1 MPAAGSARWGG
12 AAVVCRAAAPEAGER
27 LRLNNLAPFEGAR
40 KAKKR
45 IGRGYGAG
53 QGGSAG
59 RGMRGQNSRSGGGT
73 RPGFEGGQNPLYRRL
88 PKLRGIAGG
97 MPSGVKE
104 FNVVNLNLIEA
115 NFEDG
120 ETVNLASL
128 TAKGV
133 LKPQG
138 AARALP
144 LKVLGT
150 GEIAAKVTVEAQ
162 AFSTSAKAKLEAA
175 GATATEIAGKRKWV
189 RAMGKTSQKTAPGRP
204 KKQG

>member
-1 MPAAGSARWGG
+1 
-12 AAVVCRAAAPEAGER
+12 
-27 LRLNNLAPFEGAR
+27 
-40 KAKKR
+40 
-45 IGRGYGAG
+45 
-53 QGGSAG
+53 
-59 RGMRGQNSRSGGGT
+59 MRGQNSRSGGGT

-104 FNVVNLNLIEA
+104 FNVVNLNLLEA

-128 TAKGV
+128 TA
-133 LKPQG
+133 QG

-175 GATATEIAGKRKWV
+175 GATATEIAGKRK
-189 RAMGKTSQKTAPGRP
+189 
-204 KKQG
+204 

>member
-1 MPAAGSARWGG
+1 MQHRTVPGG
-12 AAVVCRAAAPEAGER
+12 AGPCDVGSQPLGDDYSGEWTDTSTFAIRLLTPSAVAPQLGTTQVEVVGDIR
-27 LRLNNLAPFEGAR
+27 
-40 KAKKR
+40 
-45 IGRGYGAG
+45 
-53 QGGSAG
+53 
-59 RGMRGQNSRSGGGT
+59 NSR
-73 RPGFEGGQNPLYRRL
+73 
-88 PKLRGIAGG
+88 G

-189 RAMGKTSQKTAPGRP
+189 RAMGKTSQKAAPGRP